1 MKAISTQ
8 QLVLTFVLFF
18 GIVLDFVVLG
28 ARTALR
34 HVNLARLLHLRE
46 LQRPKAHRVLA
57 LVERMPQP
65 YASLHVAQTLAR
77 VLLVGVGILLFV
89 GDALDGAWLLL
100 GGVLLLAGVLFA
112 WLEWMLERHVM
123 RAPETWLLRWLGV
136 TQVLQRV
143 FSPLG
148 RLSLFFSREQKNPVG
163 ATSVVTAEDL
173 KTLVDVGQQDG
184 IIEQDESKM
193 IQSIFQLGNT
203 LTREIMVPRI
213 DIRALEIGTPLP
225 DAVDLLLATGYS
237 RLPVY
242 AETIDNIL
250 GLLYAKD
257 LLRVWREGNGQDTL
271 HEELLREAYF
281 VPEAKKVDEL
291 LDELQRRRVH
301 MAIVVDEYGGVAGL
315 VTLEDI
321 IEEIFGEIRDEYDEG
336 EELPYVQ
343 VDEGEYIFRGRIDL
357 DDFNEIMETNLPN
370 DDADTLSG
378 YIYTRLGH
386 VPEAGESIAEDG
398 LILTVEQVSER
409 RIRKVRAQRVWE
421 TAVTDVE

>member
-1 MKAISTQ
+1 MDAISTQ
-8 QLVLTFVLFF
+8 QIVLTLVLLVGFVL
-18 GIVLDFVVLG
+18 DCAVLG

-34 HVNLARLLHLRE
+34 HASLARLLHLRE
-46 LQRPKAHRVLA
+46 LQRPNANRILT
-57 LVERMPQP
+57 LIERMPLP
-65 YASLHVAQTLAR
+65 YASLHLAQTLAR
-77 VLLVGVGILLFV
+77 ILLIGAGVGLFV
-89 GDALDGAWLLL
+89 GDALASAWLQISGAFLL
-100 GGVLLLAGVLFA
+100 GGLLFA
-112 WLEWMLERHVM
+112 WLEWVLERHVM
-123 RAPETWLLRWLGV
+123 RDPENWLLRWSGV
-136 TQVLQRV
+136 AQVLQGV
-143 FSPLG
+143 FSLLG
-148 RLSLFFSREQKNPVG
+148 RFSLFLSRERKSSVG
-163 ATSVVTAEDL
+163 ATSMVTEEDL

-184 IIEQDESKM
+184 VIEQDESKM
-193 IQSIFQLGNT
+193 IQSIFQLGDT

-225 DAVDLLLATGYS
+225 EAVDLLLSTGYS

-257 LLRVWREGNGQDTL
+257 LLRVWREGNGQDIL

-321 IEEIFGEIRDEYDEG
+321 IEEIFGEIRDEYDED
-336 EELPYVQ
+336 EESPYVQ

-357 DDFNEIMETNLPN
+357 DDFNEIMDTSLPN
-370 DDADTLSG
+370 DEADTLSG

-398 LILTVEQVSER
+398 LIITVEQVSDR

-421 TAVTDVE
+421 TALSDEE